1 MAKANF
7 KIFFLCYYSCFYE
20 NLYNYSILFKE
31 MKDYKLRLI
40 FFIIFIFLIIITMNM
55 GNAKSQNST
64 EQSNVYLK
72 LLNLINNTNDD
83 VIQSM
88 RAIESGDDSIALNI
102 LTNVTVNLEELSNGL
117 DVLINEPLTQ

>member
-1 MAKANF
+1 
-7 KIFFLCYYSCFYE
+7 
-20 NLYNYSILFKE
+20 
-31 MKDYKLRLI
+31 MKDYKSRLI

-55 GNAKSQNST
+55 ENAKSQNST
-64 EQSNVYLK
+64 EQSNVYMK

-117 DVLINEPLTQ
+117 DVLINEPLTQGD